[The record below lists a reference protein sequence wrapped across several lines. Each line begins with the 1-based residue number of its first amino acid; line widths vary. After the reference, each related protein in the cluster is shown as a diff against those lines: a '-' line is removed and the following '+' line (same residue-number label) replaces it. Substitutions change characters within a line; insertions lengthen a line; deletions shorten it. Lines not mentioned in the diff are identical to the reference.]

1 MQTNLLGIWEDYTVV
16 CCHLTFHA
24 WLVGHHVFCL
34 VWEDA
39 RERRA
44 ITLFSNTSRGGKQGW
59 TMGWSDTVWQQGGG
73 KPQLVDVGQ
82 TPPMRTNCSADSAW
96 SPVSDAQLC
105 RTGGLNIKTQSL
117 LRNSDSHN
125 FQSLSCSACVLQRL
139 LKWCPFRGLYD
150 QNIKNR
156 QTGNGAGCIWD
167 TLTLLLYQMLWYI
180 YIFYWQIDTF
190 FSLALDS

>member
-1 MQTNLLGIWEDYTVV
+1 MPGWSVIMFSAWFERMPERGGRSLFLATQVV
-16 CCHLTFHA
+16 EENRGELWDGVIQC
-24 WLVGHHVFCL
+24 
-34 VWEDA
+34 D
-39 RERRA
+39 
-44 ITLFSNTSRGGKQGW
+44 SRG
-59 TMGWSDTVWQQGGG
+59 GGG

-105 RTGGLNIKTQSL
+105 RTGGLNMKTQSL

-167 TLTLLLYQMLWYI
+167 ALTLLLYQML
-180 YIFYWQIDTF
+180 
-190 FSLALDS
+190 